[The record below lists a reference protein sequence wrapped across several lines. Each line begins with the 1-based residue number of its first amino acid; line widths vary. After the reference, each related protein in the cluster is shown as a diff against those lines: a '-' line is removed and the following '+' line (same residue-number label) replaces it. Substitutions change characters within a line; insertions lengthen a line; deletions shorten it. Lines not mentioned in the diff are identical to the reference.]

1 MRCAP
6 ATLSF
11 SMRGRFQ
18 KIFWLSLDHLMPDGP
33 PVFLMAVVLLLLIVN
48 GFIAVSRW

>member
-1 MRCAP
+1 
-6 ATLSF
+6 
-11 SMRGRFQ
+11 MRGRFQ